1 VSTKR
6 RFCTVPNIPFFRDW
20 YVKRYNSACER
31 HDHEYAIYQDRF
43 GYSFTTLRL
52 RFESDVDYIFHI
64 LRIYDKSPI
73 LARIGHGLFGI
84 LHMPFFMANN
94 LVYTIKIIINK
105 IKGG

>member
-1 VSTKR
+1 MSKR

-20 YVKRYNSACER
+20 YVKNYNWICEW
-31 HDHEYAIYQDRF
+31 HDGVYAKYQDSF
-43 GYSFTTLRL
+43 GYSFKTLKA
-52 RFESDVDYIFHI
+52 RFESDVEYVRQLITH
-64 LRIYDKSPI
+64 YKKSPI